1 MAEVDQLDIS
11 KLPPHIQSKLS
22 QLELE
27 LSEGDLTEK
36 GFNKRKTQLLR
47 DYLKP
52 PSADAKCRNRSHKRT
67 TRTESRYHSQIR
79 EDAVKQAL
87 LEYNGSIYN
96 GKPMKRR
103 PSNANGDAG
112 HSTKRK
118 NETDSSSDED
128 TSTLASSVDEIQN
141 TNPTDLNGQIRL
153 QSLKIETELRVGSPT
168 EMAPI
173 EFAVSPQLISS
184 PSPPPRQESIQ
195 KSKEEQNLSLQ
206 LNDPIVYENTETPTR
221 PPNTDG
227 KSNAQNC
234 VYVNTNT
241 PKPDDTSEDYANT
254 DYANTALPLRKT
266 KVSQKIQQLLLSLQ
280 RRQPNLPNSTM
291 STSLQLNDRIV
302 NSDLH
307 LSLNG
312 RSAMVMMNRKHEF
325 SPLSVKSTS
334 FTPKILSTS
343 TTKAYRKITSEPL
356 ISLNQAENRSFGDT
370 VEGTNSKTDQ
380 HNDEKTVGLE
390 GVQQKL
396 RNFEELR
403 QLRIGARERTT
414 ILEKIENLDQIH
426 SQLVLRNQIL
436 QRPRQRQINEFYR
449 DEDEELEA
457 MAKAVDPN
465 APRPEGP
472 LITPVRGEI
481 PADFQSGGSQPT
493 VNMILQKHAES
504 QPKAH
509 VGSIIGQ
516 NGRVGDSLSY
526 GKLHT
531 RAMKIAHFLLTKQT
545 TVLVHGGK
553 EKVPLIRPTDCVA
566 LIYPNTEPLAFMTAF
581 YGCLL
586 AGVIPVPIEV
596 PTSKRDAGLQQFG
609 FLLGSLNCRVAL
621 TTETCI
627 KGLPK
632 CGHTTN
638 STSHIVTSHG
648 TFNATTTGS
657 GGSADLS
664 SPTGSSTS
672 IGHSG
677 TSVAP
682 IRHGSND
689 VADFKGWPRLHW
701 ITTDK
706 KLSKPSK
713 DFVLPKLASTETAY
727 IEYST
732 DSDGTI
738 KGVCVSRE
746 GMIIHAKAL
755 CSAMSYKEGQAMICV
770 VDWKKEFGL
779 WHAVTAAIYAGMRVF
794 FVPYSVMKID
804 PTSWLTLISTNKT
817 IQSSVVVLKSRDL
830 HWSLMASRNQNLRL
844 ESIHAIV
851 VSDGS
856 NPWSLSSIDQFVAAF
871 QRHGLSPAVLCPTAG
886 SSQTLTLSIRRPGV
900 TSSTSSGRG
909 ILNLNALSHCVV
921 RVNNEMSLNS
931 LAVQDSGKVLPGAM
945 AVVLKMNEPKL
956 CKTDEIGE
964 ICLHAP
970 STASSYFGLRG
981 LTAQT
986 FNLSPLSPDGQT
998 LGSVKYVRSGLIGFL
1013 GPCGLVFVIGNKTNT
1028 LCVSGRYYSADDLI
1042 ATTLAVEPMRFVYRG
1057 RIAVFSVNVLKDERI
1072 CLVAEQKNDSTEEQ
1086 SFNWMAKVLAA
1097 IDSIHQV
1104 GVYCIALV
1112 SQNQLPKAS
1121 LGGIYVS
1128 EVRQRFLEGRLHPT
1142 TLLMA
1147 PQSCVINLPKP
1158 RTEQRNDVGPAA
1170 MHVGLLVQGAK
1181 IANAFGRPLPQNP
1194 DDVIYLADVLKLR
1207 AQQTPDHI
1215 LYRLLNARGTEETLT
1230 CSQLW
1235 KKAERIGALLLEKGH
1250 LSVADHVALIFAPGL
1265 DLIAGFFGC
1274 LSVGLVPVCIRA
1286 PSVHSL
1292 QNSLITIRMLVD
1304 VSKSVA
1310 VLSTASLIKLMK
1322 SKEASHRLNSKSWPV
1337 LIDITDIP
1345 SSSVARRR
1353 NQTVDT
1359 QIQTA
1364 RKPTDTC
1371 YLDFAVSTT
1380 GQLAGVVITHE
1391 GVATKSIKIACE
1403 LYPSRQAV
1411 CCLDPYSGLGFTLWT
1426 LASVYSGCQFT
1437 LIPPVEMETNPT
1449 LFFTAISQNNIRDA
1463 FFSYPIMNI
1472 CVRQLANQVLAL
1484 KERGINLSCL
1494 RSCVAVSEERPR
1506 LQLCK
1511 TFTKLFVPLN
1521 LSARAVSTS
1530 FGSRVNCAICL
1541 QGAASPDPPVV
1552 YVDSRALRND
1562 RIALVQRGAPGSIP
1576 LVACGTILPGV
1587 EVVIANTDTKA
1598 PVADSRL
1605 GEIWVHSKHNAEGY
1619 YSLFAE
1625 ETHLHTD
1632 HFNARLAI
1640 GDTDRVFARTGFLGF
1655 LRETSGAVAEGDIQQ
1670 SLFVVGSLDESI
1682 MLRGMRYHPVDIEMT
1697 VQRSHKRILESCVF
1711 TWTHLL
1717 VVCAETDAPE
1727 NEALDLVPAITSAVL
1742 EEQQLIVGVVM
1753 IIDPNTIPISSRGEK
1768 QRMHLR
1774 DSFIKDQL
1782 DPVFTAYNM

>member
-1 MAEVDQLDIS
+1 MAEVDHLDIS
-11 KLPPHIQSKLS
+11 KLPSHIQIKLS

-87 LEYNGSIYN
+87 LEYSGSIYN

-103 PSNANGDAG
+103 PSNVNGDAG

-141 TNPTDLNGQIRL
+141 TNSTDLNGQIRL

-168 EMAPI
+168 EMVPV
-173 EFAVSPQLISS
+173 EFAVSPQPISS

-195 KSKEEQNLSLQ
+195 KSKEEQSQALQ
-206 LNDPIVYENTETPTR
+206 LNDPIVYENTETPIG
-221 PPNTDG
+221 PPNTDS
-227 KSNAQNC
+227 KSSAQNC
-234 VYVNTNT
+234 VYVNTDT
-241 PKPDDTSEDYANT
+241 PKPDNTFEDYANT
-254 DYANTALPLRKT
+254 DYANTALPLKKT

-280 RRQPNLPNSTM
+280 R
-291 STSLQLNDRIV
+291 
-302 NSDLH
+302 
-307 LSLNG
+307 
-312 RSAMVMMNRKHEF
+312 
-325 SPLSVKSTS
+325 
-334 FTPKILSTS
+334 
-343 TTKAYRKITSEPL
+343 
-356 ISLNQAENRSFGDT
+356 
-370 VEGTNSKTDQ
+370 
-380 HNDEKTVGLE
+380 
-390 GVQQKL
+390 
-396 RNFEELR
+396 
-403 QLRIGARERTT
+403 
-414 ILEKIENLDQIH
+414 
-426 SQLVLRNQIL
+426 
-436 QRPRQRQINEFYR
+436 PRQRQINDFYR

-481 PADFQSGGSQPT
+481 SADFQTGGSQPT

-516 NGRVGDSLSY
+516 NGRIGDSLTY
-526 GKLHT
+526 GKLYS
-531 RAMKIAHFLLTKQT
+531 RAMKIAHLLLTKQT
-545 TVLVHGGK
+545 TVLIHGGGK

-638 STSHIVTSHG
+638 STSHIVTTHG
-648 TFNATTTGS
+648 TFNVTTTGS
-657 GGSADLS
+657 GGSADLG

-689 VADFKGWPRLHW
+689 VADFKGWPRMHW

-713 DFVLPKLASTETAY
+713 DFAFPKLASTETAY

-755 CSAMSYKEGQAMICV
+755 CSAMSYKEGQAMVCV

-970 STASSYFGLRG
+970 STALSYFGLRG

-986 FNLSPLSPDGQT
+986 FDLSPLSPDGQT

-1057 RIAVFSVNVLKDERI
+1057 RIAVFSVNVLKDERV

-1112 SQNQLPKAS
+1112 SQNHLPKAS

-1250 LSVADHVALIFAPGL
+1250 LSVADHVALIFSPGL

-1359 QIQTA
+1359 QVHSA

-1521 LSARAVSTS
+1521 LSSRAVSTS

-1541 QGAASPDPPVV
+1541 QGAASPDPPIV